1 MILENVVIC
10 EEFVKIATKIDN
22 FPDKDS
28 LDNVIFA
35 NGVVQKM
42 LVDIKK

>member
-1 MILENVVIC
+1 MIMENNVVC
-10 EEFVKIATKIDN
+10 DEFIQIAQKIDN
-22 FPDKDS
+22 FPDKES